1 MMEWLVIGILT
12 VAVVSLLIALAVVV
26 QRKPQTTTDVSLS
39 LQQLTQTIQQSQS
52 QTAVLTEKIAQL
64 EPVGQAVNNVQIEL
78 RGLTER
84 ISTVEQRQN
93 QTSQGITALGTGLAE
108 TGSITKAIV
117 DATAAIREELSRAK
131 NDLSEIQ
138 AHTQARQALEQQTA
152 ESIKRLEAII
162 AGTQTKGA
170 AGENIV
176 EVVFAKLPAEWQV
189 RDMRVGDK
197 AVEFGL
203 RLPNN
208 LILPIDSKWA
218 ATHLLEQF
226 VSATDPS
233 EQQKLKSQIESA
245 VLNRTKEVRKYIDPN
260 ITVNFAIATVPD
272 AIYDLCC
279 GIQAEVFENNVV
291 LVSYSMLVPYLLLVF
306 QTVLRSTQTIDL
318 HRLDA
323 YLENVQASIKSVRD
337 ELDGRFARAI
347 TMLNNSRD
355 VMALHLSKASNGLT
369 SIQVTTSTSTAALP
383 EPDDVQPPIMLEPL
397 E

>member
-1 MMEWLVIGILT
+1 
-12 VAVVSLLIALAVVV
+12 
-26 QRKPQTTTDVSLS
+26 
-39 LQQLTQTIQQSQS
+39 
-52 QTAVLTEKIAQL
+52 
-64 EPVGQAVNNVQIEL
+64 
-78 RGLTER
+78 
-84 ISTVEQRQN
+84 
-93 QTSQGITALGTGLAE
+93 AE